1 MEGFQFLSCIHFS
14 IQLIAAET
22 VFLISIPRKR
32 RFWLRI
38 ACSLTLYCLC
48 LYGVFLVATSIPGN
62 SVLVQ
67 VCYYFVVFFL
77 SLLLIQLCFEAK
89 QRETLFC
96 GVGGYTLQHMA
107 FALTGLLRYLTG
119 YNTETAWGAV
129 LNSWLLYLL
138 LPAVFYMLILRRR
151 IGLEESHLKDL
162 RMTILTLL
170 ILCTNIVVSLLA
182 RSPLAGPQE
191 NGFLQFFVCGIYM
204 TLCSGMGLFLLFY
217 IPRENRLRR
226 DSELMEQMIRTMED
240 RLQISKRNVE
250 IINRKCH
257 DIKYQL
263 RVLAETQDYQ
273 EQSGYIQEIRQAIQ
287 VYEGTFQTGNAA
299 LNLVLSER
307 GPIFQEEEIQLSC
320 LVDGTLLD
328 FMQPLDVSALFGN
341 ALDNAIECVLQEEQR
356 EKRLIYLR
364 VARKGQM
371 LHIHVE
377 NFCATPRAF
386 HQGLPVTTKPDKE
399 YHGFGVRSI
408 QHIVDKYDG
417 LLSFRQQGDWFL
429 LDIACTLQP
438 V

>member
-14 IQLIAAET
+14 IQLLAAEA
-22 VFLISIPRKR
+22 VFLSTLPRKKR
-32 RFWLRI
+32 VLPRVVFALF
-38 ACSLTLYCLC
+38 
-48 LYGVFLVATSIPGN
+48 LYGLGLCGIFLVVTSIPGN
-62 SVLVQ
+62 SVLVR
-67 VCYYFVVFFL
+67 VCYYLAVFFL
-77 SLLLIQLCFEAK
+77 SLLSIRLCFEAK
-89 QRETLFC
+89 RREILFC

-119 YNTETAWGAV
+119 YDTETVWGTV

-138 LPAVFYMLILRRR
+138 LPAAFYMLVLRRR
-151 IGLEESHLKDL
+151 IGLEESHLRDL

-217 IPRENRLRR
+217 IPRENRLKR

-263 RVLAETQDYQ
+263 RVLTETQDRQ

-287 VYEGTFQTGNAA
+287 VYESTFQTGNAA

-307 GPIFQEEEIQLSC
+307 EPIFQEEEIQFSC
-320 LVDGTLLD
+320 LVDGALLD
-328 FMQPLDVSALFGN
+328 FMQPLDVSSLFGN
-341 ALDNAIECVLQEEQR
+341 ALDNAIECVLQEKQR
-356 EKRLIYLR
+356 EKRLIHLR

-377 NFCATPRAF
+377 NFCAAPRVF
-386 HQGLPVTTKPDKE
+386 HQGLPVTTKPDRE

-408 QHIVDKYDG
+408 RHIVDKYNG
-417 LLSFRQQGDWFL
+417 LLSFRQQGDRFL
-429 LDIACTLQP
+429 LDIACALQP
-438 V
+438 S